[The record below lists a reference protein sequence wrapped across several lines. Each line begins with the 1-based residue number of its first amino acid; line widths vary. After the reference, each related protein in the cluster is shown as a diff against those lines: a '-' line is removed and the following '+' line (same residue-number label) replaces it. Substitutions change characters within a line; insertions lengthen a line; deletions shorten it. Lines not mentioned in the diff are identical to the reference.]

1 MWRVYGRHEASAA
14 TVNFKEG
21 EFFYGGRN
29 IWNQT
34 VLKQLVT
41 SFVLSRIDY
50 CNSLLIN
57 LPTSTIAPLQRV
69 QNAARLVLGLDRRA
83 YTGAKTTT
91 LVASSIQFKIAT
103 PMHQIYHR
111 HCPQYLVNLVS
122 FTSDAAGQRLRSTAT
137 RAAVL
142 VRTRTNLGRRAFQ
155 WLARLCG
162 TAYRHHWDSLTVINN
177 FYDCSWKLTV
187 LMLHFRCCNLTTF

>member
-1 MWRVYGRHEASAA
+1 MTSVARLWTPRSLRC
-14 TVNFKEG
+14 NR
-21 EFFYGGRN
+21 EFHGGGVFYGGRN

-122 FTSDAAGQRLRSTAT
+122 FTSDAAGQRLRSNSDKGGSFSSYSHEPWKTSLSVAGPSVWNSLPSSLRLT
-137 RAAVL
+137 DSHKQFLRLQLKTYCFNV
-142 VRTRTNLGRRAFQ
+142 AF
-155 WLARLCG
+155 
-162 TAYRHHWDSLTVINN
+162 SL
-177 FYDCSWKLTV
+177 L
-187 LMLHFRCCNLTTF
+187 